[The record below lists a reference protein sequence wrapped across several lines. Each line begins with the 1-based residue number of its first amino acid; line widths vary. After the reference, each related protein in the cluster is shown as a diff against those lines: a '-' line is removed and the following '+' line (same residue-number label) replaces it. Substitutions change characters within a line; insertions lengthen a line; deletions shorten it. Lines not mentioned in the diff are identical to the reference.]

1 MNEQNTK
8 ADQEQTEAVKDLE
21 LTNEQAEEAKAGRT
35 VKLENVLITG
45 YQLGAL
51 DNN

>member
-8 ADQEQTEAVKDLE
+8 VNQEQTESVKDLE
-21 LTNEQAEEAKAGRT
+21 LTNEQAEETKAGRT
-35 VKLENVLITG
+35 IKLENVLITG
-45 YQLGAL
+45 YQHGTL

>member
-8 ADQEQTEAVKDLE
+8 ADQEHTESVKDLE
-21 LTNEQAEEAKAGRT
+21 LTNDQAAETKAGRT
-35 VKLENVLITG
+35 VKVENVLITG
-45 YQLGAL
+45 YQHGTL